1 MVGSKDEN
9 IEISQRFWE
18 LDVLRGIAAL
28 SVVLFHYT
36 SQYSTLYKHSDQV
49 WFYWGLGRHGVEF
62 FFIVSGFVILITL
75 ERTKSCSD
83 FIIKRFSR
91 LYPAYWVGIILTFT
105 ITAIAQLPDLQVT
118 FKDALLNL
126 TMFQWLFNTPNVD
139 KVYWT
144 LKIEICFYVIMLLI
158 YKLRLLK
165 RVELVVS
172 GWLTLT
178 LFYSI
183 KTYMSSQGLPL
194 FSFLDYGNYL
204 DPNNPLLI
212 ANLMSDNA
220 PYFSMG
226 IIGNFKDIIRELLII
241 KYAHLFIAGLMI
253 YKVNKQGFSFYRFL
267 IIMICILA
275 QRFAYPWE
283 NSWSTTIVI
292 ATFIMLLYLA
302 NRGYLKW
309 IRLKPL
315 IFLGTISYSLYL
327 IHQNIGYALIRQ
339 LYQYD
344 FNPNLSIILAIVLS
358 IALASAITFLIELPA
373 NQWLRLKYQK
383 YQNNLTVKNRV
394 KPTI

>member
-1 MVGSKDEN
+1 MANNSQEGNTKN
-9 IEISQRFWE
+9 SQRLWE

-36 SQYSTLYKHSDQV
+36 SQYSTLYGHSDQV

-75 ERTKSCSD
+75 ERTKSCLD

-105 ITAIAQLPDLQVT
+105 ITAIAQLPDLQVS
-118 FKDALLNL
+118 FSDALLNL
-126 TMFQWLFNTPNVD
+126 TMFQWLFNVPNVD

-144 LKIEICFYVIMLLI
+144 LRIEICFYIMMLLI

-165 RVELVVS
+165 RVEVVVS
-172 GWLTLT
+172 GWLALT

-183 KTYMSSQGLPL
+183 KTYMASRGFEFSYSENYLEANNYFLMGSSTLNN
-194 FSFLDYGNYL
+194 LDYL
-204 DPNNPLLI
+204 
-212 ANLMSDNA
+212 
-220 PYFSMG
+220 SMG
-226 IIGNFKDIIRELLII
+226 IISNLKSIVRELIII

-253 YKVNKQGFSFYRFL
+253 YKVNKQGFSIHRFL
-267 IIMICILA
+267 IIMICVLA

-283 NSWSTTIVI
+283 NSWSTTIIV
-292 ATFIMLLYLA
+292 ASFIVLLYLGTQ
-302 NRGYLKW
+302 GYLKW
-309 IRLKPL
+309 LRLQPL

-339 LYQYD
+339 LYQYG
-344 FNPNLSIILAIVLS
+344 FNPNLSIILAIILS
-358 IALASAITFLIELPA
+358 IALASAITFMIELPA
-373 NQWLRLKYQK
+373 NQWLRLKYQE
-383 YQNNLTVKNRV
+383 YQNKLLSST
-394 KPTI
+394 

>member
-1 MVGSKDEN
+1 MANNSQEGNTKN
-9 IEISQRFWE
+9 SQRLWE

-36 SQYSTLYKHSDQV
+36 SQYSTLYGHSDQV

-75 ERTKSCSD
+75 ERTTSCLD

-105 ITAIAQLPDLQVT
+105 ITAIAQLPELQVS
-118 FKDALLNL
+118 FPEAVLNL
-126 TMFQWLFNTPNVD
+126 TMFQWLFNVPNVD

-144 LKIEICFYVIMLLI
+144 LRIEICFYIMMLLI

-165 RVELVVS
+165 RVEVVVS
-172 GWLTLT
+172 GWLALT

-183 KTYMSSQGLPL
+183 KTYMASRGFGFSYSENYLQANNHLFMGSSTLNN
-194 FSFLDYGNYL
+194 LDYL
-204 DPNNPLLI
+204 
-212 ANLMSDNA
+212 
-220 PYFSMG
+220 SMG
-226 IIGNFKDIIRELLII
+226 IISNLKSIVRELVII

-253 YKVNKQGFSFYRFL
+253 YKVNKQGFSIHRFL

-283 NSWSTTIVI
+283 NSWSTTIIV
-292 ATFIMLLYLA
+292 ASFIVLLYL
-302 NRGYLKW
+302 GTQGSLKW
-309 IRLKPL
+309 LRLQPL

-339 LYQYD
+339 LYQYG
-344 FNPNLSIILAIVLS
+344 FNPNLSIILAIILS
-358 IALASAITFLIELPA
+358 IALASAITFMIELPA
-373 NQWLRLKYQK
+373 NQWLRLKYQE
-383 YQNNLTVKNRV
+383 YQNKLLSST
-394 KPTI
+394 

>member
-1 MVGSKDEN
+1 MANNSQEGNTKN
-9 IEISQRFWE
+9 SQRLWE

-36 SQYSTLYKHSDQV
+36 SQYSTLYGHSDQV

-75 ERTKSCSD
+75 ERTTSCLD

-105 ITAIAQLPDLQVT
+105 ITAIAQLPELQVS
-118 FKDALLNL
+118 FPDAVLNL
-126 TMFQWLFNTPNVD
+126 TMFQWLFNVPNVD

-144 LKIEICFYVIMLLI
+144 LRIEICFYIMMLLI

-165 RVELVVS
+165 RVEVVVS
-172 GWLTLT
+172 GWLALT

-183 KTYMSSQGLPL
+183 KTYMASRG
-194 FSFLDYGNYL
+194 FGFLENANYL
-204 DPNNPLLI
+204 QANNHLFMGSLI
-212 ANLMSDNA
+212 ADNFD
-220 PYFSMG
+220 YLSMG
-226 IIGNFKDIIRELLII
+226 IIGNLKSIVRELVII

-253 YKVNKQGFSFYRFL
+253 YKVNKQGFSIHRFL

-283 NSWSTTIVI
+283 NSWSTTIIV
-292 ATFIMLLYLA
+292 ASFIVLLYLGTQ
-302 NRGYLKW
+302 GYLKW
-309 IRLKPL
+309 LRLQPL

-339 LYQYD
+339 LYQYG
-344 FNPNLSIILAIVLS
+344 FNPNLSIILAIILS
-358 IALASAITFLIELPA
+358 IALASAITFMIELPA
-373 NQWLRLKYQK
+373 NQWLRLKYQE
-383 YQNNLTVKNRV
+383 YQNKLVSST
-394 KPTI
+394 